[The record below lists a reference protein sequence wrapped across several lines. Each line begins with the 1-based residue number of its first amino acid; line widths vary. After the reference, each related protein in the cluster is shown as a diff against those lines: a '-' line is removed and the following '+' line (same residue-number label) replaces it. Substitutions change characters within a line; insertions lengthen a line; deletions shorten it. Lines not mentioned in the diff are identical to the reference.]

1 MTITRRRSWLAD
13 LCVAIAGDCGD
24 AVSRWSRRRL
34 ARHVFRDRD
43 GTETDLEADAKLA
56 ERYGERAAHVIH
68 ERRHHG
74 E

>member
-1 MTITRRRSWLAD
+1 MSIGGRRHWLAD
-13 LCVAIAGDCGD
+13 LCVAIVGDCAD

-34 ARHVFRDRD
+34 ARHMFRDAD
-43 GTETDLEADAKLA
+43 GTETDLEAEAKLA
-56 ERYGERAAHVIH
+56 ERYGEHAAHVIH